1 MSNIL
6 EIVVYFF
13 VLLGIDLLFLKTIN
27 NLFSKQIMRVQKEP
41 MRVNIYGA
49 IASYLFLFL
58 ALYYFIIRQNGSILN
73 AMVLGFVLYGVYETT
88 SYALLKNWE
97 VKTVVI
103 DTLWGSVL
111 FGITVY
117 ISRLIIN
124 LL

>member
-1 MSNIL
+1 
-6 EIVVYFF
+6 
-13 VLLGIDLLFLKTIN
+13 
-27 NLFSKQIMRVQKEP
+27 MRVQKEP

-58 ALYYFIIRQNGSILN
+58 ALYYIIIRQNGSILN